1 MATKGQKY
9 RKYTEFEKEEI
20 LQKYLEG
27 YSARYL
33 GELYGISRK
42 TIETWK
48 QKVLHQEK
56 NTGNK
61 RGRISEKNLTKEDW
75 KERYEILKNT
85 RPSSRHNE
93 RESNI
98 YKFI

>member
-1 MATKGQKY
+1 MATKGQKF
-9 RKYTEFEKEEI
+9 RKYTEAEKEEI

-48 QKVLHQEK
+48 QKILHPEK
-56 NTGNK
+56 ITGNR

-75 KERYEILKNT
+75 KERYEILKKYQAFLKAQ
-85 RPSSRHNE
+85 RKR
-93 RESNI
+93 
-98 YKFI
+98 K

>member
-1 MATKGQKY
+1 MATKGQKF
-9 RKYTEFEKEEI
+9 RKYTETEKEEI

-48 QKVLHQEK
+48 QKILHPEK
-56 NTGNK
+56 ITGNR

-75 KERYEILKNT
+75 KERYEILKKYQAFLKAQ
-85 RPSSRHNE
+85 
-93 RESNI
+93 RE
-98 YKFI
+98 KK

>member
-1 MATKGQKY
+1 MATKGQKF
-9 RKYTEFEKEEI
+9 RKYTETEKKEI

-27 YSARYL
+27 YSASYL

-48 QKVLHQEK
+48 QKILHPEK
-56 NTGNK
+56 ITGNR

-75 KERYEILKNT
+75 KERYEILKKYQAFLKAQ
-85 RPSSRHNE
+85 
-93 RESNI
+93 RE
-98 YKFI
+98 KK